1 MMIGILMVAFL
12 PPLIIAVVLL
22 LERVEESLGATSNAP
37 RPTSPTTSPPGHL
50 GPARPARVP
59 SDR

>member
-22 LERVEESLGATSNAP
+22 LERVEESLGATGHDP
-37 RPTSPTTSPPGHL
+37 RPASPNPGAAGHL
-50 GPARPARVP
+50 GSAGSRT
-59 SDR
+59 D